1 MDIQIFVGTGGVGKT
16 SVAAATALKSAQAG
30 QKCLV
35 LTIDPALRLRT
46 ALELNSSGLEQKI
59 KLDPAPEKGE
69 LWAALLNVRA
79 SLERAVLRETPPKE
93 AKAILEHPLFQ
104 VLATSLAGMQEL
116 MAIERIHQAL
126 ADGFESVIIDTAPS
140 RHALEFLDKPE
151 FFAHLLSFPV
161 VKLVGRTYNW
171 WIRTQF
177 WKLNRLAVQLYTRV
191 EEILGETLVH
201 QVLEFFSIFRK
212 VAQNYA
218 NRAEETLSLLR
229 DPKTTSFTIVTTPFK
244 AKRDAEYFAI
254 ELGKRRFFVGS
265 MVVNR
270 LWPNISATVPPGAP
284 PQIHKLVSWYGEVSS
299 AHQKV
304 WNEVANEF
312 SARIPRVVR
321 LNELPRDIDG
331 IAALYEIAATLSI

>member
-1 MDIQIFVGTGGVGKT
+1 MPIQIFVGTGGVGKT
-16 SVAAATALKSAQAG
+16 SVAAATALQCALAG
-30 QKCLV
+30 QKSLV

-46 ALELNSSGLEQKI
+46 ALELHSSGLEQKI
-59 KLDPAPEKGE
+59 TLDPAPEQGE

-79 SLERAVLRETPPKE
+79 SLERAVLRESPPEE
-93 AKAILEHPLFQ
+93 AQAILEHPLFQ

-191 EEILGETLVH
+191 EEILGERLVH
-201 QVLEFFSIFRK
+201 QVLEFFAIFRK

-218 NRAEETLSLLR
+218 DRAEETLRLLR
-229 DPKTTSFTIVTTPFK
+229 DPKTTSFIIVTTPFK
-244 AKRDAEYFAI
+244 ARRDGEYFAA
-254 ELGKRRFFVGS
+254 ELGKRRFYVDG

-270 LWPNISATVPPGAP
+270 LWPRYAAIVPHGAP
-284 PQIHKLVSWYGEVSS
+284 PQIHKLVSWYEEVAG

-304 WNEVANEF
+304 WDEVAHDF
-312 SARIPRVVR
+312 AGKIPRVVR
-321 LNELPRDIDG
+321 LDELPRDIDG
-331 IAALYEIAATLSI
+331 IAALYEIAAKLGS